1 LKTWVERQKVL
12 AAPQLSI
19 ILSTYNRRDILLKT
33 LEGYQHQ
40 TVDPGVVE
48 LLLVDDGSTDGTGAA
63 VAEFATKSSIKIRC
77 FSQQNRGLG
86 AGRNYGLREAMGSI
100 IFFTDDDIIPAPNL
114 LEEHLAW
121 HRKFPKE
128 NLAMVGEV
136 IWSPDLHPT
145 PFMEW
150 LGSYGPLYDFASL
163 VPGQQAS
170 FEHFYTCN
178 VSAKRE
184 FIVRSGGFTETFGG
198 SGYEDTEFSYRL
210 MNKGMRITY
219 NPAASGCHN
228 KSMSYAE
235 ACRRQEVVFASWSH
249 FEPTEAGQFLKS
261 RIAQEKP
268 PTLKRRLMLGA
279 ARISGPLLSP
289 LTLLFDTQ
297 VRLPRI
303 VYSLIYNFYVAPK
316 AKSNFERRNVQNK
329 SARTG

>member
-1 LKTWVERQKVL
+1 M
-12 AAPQLSI
+12 
-19 ILSTYNRRDILLKT
+19 
-33 LEGYQHQ
+33 
-40 TVDPGVVE
+40 E

-63 VAEFATKSSIKIRC
+63 VAEFAPTSYVKLRYL
-77 FSQQNRGLG
+77 SQQNRGLG
-86 AGRNYGLREAMGSI
+86 AGRNYGLREATGSI
-100 IFFTDDDIIPAPNL
+100 VFLTDDDIIPAPSL

-121 HRKFPKE
+121 HRKFPEE
-128 NLAMVGEV
+128 NLAMVGQV
-136 IWSPDLHPT
+136 VWSPDLHPT

-163 VPGQQAS
+163 VPGQPAS

-184 FIVRSGGFTETFGG
+184 FITRVGGFTETFGG

-210 MNKGMRITY
+210 MNKGMRIIY
-219 NPAASGCHN
+219 NPGALGYHN
-228 KSMSYAE
+228 KCMSYAE

-249 FEPTEAGQFLKS
+249 FEPTEAGQYLKS

-268 PTLKRRLMLGA
+268 PTLGRRVMLGA
-279 ARISGPLLSP
+279 ARILGPLLSP

-297 VRLPRI
+297 VKLPRI

-316 AKSNFERRNVQNK
+316 AKARFESGKHRKQD
-329 SARTG
+329 ARTG